1 MTYALPYVIVLTI
14 FAILALIYAQRR
26 DSAGDAVLCS
36 YITVG
41 AIAVFYI
48 FFAFRGYVYSDW
60 TSYSESLENVE
71 WADIFSITNEKTKG
85 VIHEPG
91 FTLLMC
97 LCTLVT
103 REYFFLVIVI
113 TTIDTLLFLRFL
125 RRWNVGNIP
134 FALMLFFTFEGV
146 GLMFNAL
153 RNQLAIF
160 IFMNALEYIHT
171 RKPLQYFSICFAAM
185 CFHAS
190 SILYFP
196 LYFILGIKTNRWVFL
211 ALILGFFAFSIS
223 KISIVQTFVG
233 LLGMDGALNEKAE
246 IYTENFVKA
255 RALSPTGTIEKL
267 GLTVLIFLYYGQ
279 LTKDKANFIMVN
291 SLILCYFFYYV
302 FGEFRELSGR
312 LALLFEYSYWVIW
325 IWVANIFSIQ
335 NN

>member
-134 FALMLFFTFEGV
+134 FALMLFFT
-146 GLMFNAL
+146 
-153 RNQLAIF
+153 
-160 IFMNALEYIHT
+160 
-171 RKPLQYFSICFAAM
+171 
-185 CFHAS
+185 
-190 SILYFP
+190 
-196 LYFILGIKTNRWVFL
+196 
-211 ALILGFFAFSIS
+211 
-223 KISIVQTFVG
+223 
-233 LLGMDGALNEKAE
+233 
-246 IYTENFVKA
+246 
-255 RALSPTGTIEKL
+255 
-267 GLTVLIFLYYGQ
+267 
-279 LTKDKANFIMVN
+279 
-291 SLILCYFFYYV
+291 
-302 FGEFRELSGR
+302 
-312 LALLFEYSYWVIW
+312 
-325 IWVANIFSIQ
+325 
-335 NN
+335 